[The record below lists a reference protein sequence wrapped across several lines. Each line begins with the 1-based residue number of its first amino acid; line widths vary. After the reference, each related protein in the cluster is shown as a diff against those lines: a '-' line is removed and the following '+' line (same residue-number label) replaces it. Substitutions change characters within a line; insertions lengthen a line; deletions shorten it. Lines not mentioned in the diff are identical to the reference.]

1 MISAPVKL
9 GAVGT
14 DYLSK
19 LCFGSP
25 KIRIQILNYADLA
38 NGFKCTD
45 CDICLSVPSFA
56 RRQNS
61 NSPVSLGS

>member
-1 MISAPVKL
+1 MISALVEL
-9 GAVGT
+9 RAVGT

-25 KIRIQILNYADLA
+25 KMRIQILNYSNLA
-38 NGFKCTD
+38 NGFKCID
-45 CDICLSVPSFA
+45 CDICLSGSSFT

-61 NSPVSLGS
+61 NSPVSLGC